1 MKNFLIG
8 MVVGIVLATTGTYA
22 VIEQKAKKV
31 ATKENAEK
39 VTKAAQNF
47 TDTIKSVFE

>member
-1 MKNFLIG
+1 MKNFFIG

-22 VIEQKAKKV
+22 VIEQKAKKA

-39 VTKAAQNF
+39 VVKATKDF
-47 TDTIKSVFE
+47 TETIKDVFE

>member
-8 MVVGIVLATTGTYA
+8 MVVGIILATTGTYA
-22 VIEQKAKKV
+22 VIEQKAKKAV
-31 ATKENAEK
+31 TKENAEK

>member
-8 MVVGIVLATTGTYA
+8 LVVGIVLATTGTYA
-22 VIEQKAKKV
+22 VIEQKAKKA

>member
-1 MKNFLIG
+1 MKNFFIG
-8 MVVGIVLATTGTYA
+8 IIVGIVLATTGTYA
-22 VIEQKAKKV
+22 VIEQKAKKA

>member
-1 MKNFLIG
+1 MKNFFIG
-8 MVVGIVLATTGTYA
+8 IVVGIILATTGTYA
-22 VIEQKAKKV
+22 VIEQKAKKA

-39 VTKAAQNF
+39 VAKAAQNF

>member
-1 MKNFLIG
+1 MKNFFIG
-8 MVVGIVLATTGTYA
+8 LVVGIVLATTGTYA
-22 VIEQKAKKV
+22 VIEQKAKKA

>member
-1 MKNFLIG
+1 MKQFLIG
-8 MVVGIVLATTGTYA
+8 MVVGIILATTGTYA
-22 VIEQKAKKV
+22 VIEQKAKKA

>member
-1 MKNFLIG
+1 MKQFLIG
-8 MVVGIVLATTGTYA
+8 LVVGIVLATTGTYA
-22 VIEQKAKKV
+22 VIEQKVKKA

>member
-22 VIEQKAKKV
+22 VIEQKAKKA

-39 VTKAAQNF
+39 VTKAAQSF
-47 TDTIKSVFE
+47 TDTIKSIFE

>member
-22 VIEQKAKKV
+22 VIEQKAKKA